1 MGGESAGQS
10 TAGPVGNK
18 ATTAKFTQ
26 ASLFG
31 DWRANSP
38 NPLLECRRLLIFPQV

>member
-18 ATTAKFTQ
+18 GDETEEI
-26 ASLFG
+26 AS
-31 DWRANSP
+31 D
-38 NPLLECRRLLIFPQV
+38 LETPEQSSGSRRGGAVDGL